1 MKLILAL
8 CGIALVAGCSSV
20 PMQPTQKVESNTACD
35 REYMA
40 RVDRVWQPTLT
51 QRYWVNCP
59 LVRETAKT
67 T

>member
-1 MKLILAL
+1 
-8 CGIALVAGCSSV
+8 
-20 PMQPTQKVESNTACD
+20 MQPTQKVESNTACD